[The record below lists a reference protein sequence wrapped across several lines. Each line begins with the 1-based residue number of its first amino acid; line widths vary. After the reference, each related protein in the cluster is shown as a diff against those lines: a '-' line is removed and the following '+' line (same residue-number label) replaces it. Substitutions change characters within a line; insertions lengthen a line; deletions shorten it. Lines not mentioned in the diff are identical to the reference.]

1 MAKYKGKNIYA
12 RTHFAHYQSRF
23 SDFLAP
29 ALARLEVFLEHLDV
43 GSFDAGDFRQ
53 QGVRAA
59 AVGGGVA
66 AFPPTHKNGYERL
79 YRFVDDNTGWDR
91 PAYEVWDPARIEDWL
106 DKLDALGV
114 HYCVLTDHT
123 LERHEPATVY
133 RSNTNKPVYTFAD
146 RAASSVRRGS
156 HKSEPFRYVP
166 TDPAALTA
174 RSTVEI
180 GTASSGRMNFLE
192 DIYLAKS
199 IAHTSGIANF
209 LVLIDG
215 HLAGGFIYARHR
227 SGGDAI

>member
-1 MAKYKGKNIYA
+1 
-12 RTHFAHYQSRF
+12 
-23 SDFLAP
+23 
-29 ALARLEVFLEHLDV
+29 
-43 GSFDAGDFRQ
+43 
-53 QGVRAA
+53 
-59 AVGGGVA
+59 
-66 AFPPTHKNGYERL
+66 
-79 YRFVDDNTGWDR
+79 
-91 PAYEVWDPARIEDWL
+91 VWDPARIDDWL

-133 RSNTNKPVYTFAD
+133 RSNTNKSVYTFAD

-180 GTASSGRMNFLE
+180 VTASSGRMNFLE